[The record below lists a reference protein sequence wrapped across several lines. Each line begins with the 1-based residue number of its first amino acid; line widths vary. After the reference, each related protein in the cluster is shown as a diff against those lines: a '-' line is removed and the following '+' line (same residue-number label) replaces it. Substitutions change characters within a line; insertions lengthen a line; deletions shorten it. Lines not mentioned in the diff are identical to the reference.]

1 MPGYHCFDLLRRN
14 EEESLLHRAEAIML
28 ELTHVLQKIDS
39 LRNDMQETQKKLQE
53 ELDGNHTKLDAL
65 KQRRVGHELALAG
78 AKKNQAQL
86 LKMKKENQGGEHK
99 ERASLEE
106 GVQERGQQ
114 GEEQISRCVCSLGL
128 YLWVGQE

>member
-1 MPGYHCFDLLRRN
+1 MGRAKAFFEKFTTAESPGVSDAWLSLLRLLRRN

-28 ELTHVLQKIDS
+28 ELTHVLLKIES

-86 LKMKKENQGGEHK
+86 LKMKRKS
-99 ERASLEE
+99 R
-106 GVQERGQQ
+106 RGT
-114 GEEQISRCVCSLGL
+114 
-128 YLWVGQE
+128 